1 MYAPQQEKVE
11 EKEEMVQMK
20 TAFNNEVASPIQRQA
35 MNESVNGISN
45 RWSAAC
51 EQATGYNPQSLGY
64 SMNITSP
71 NDSYLT
77 SIGARSAIQGSS
89 ITIGHTADIPH
100 ELGHIPDRVEGKV
113 KADTVIA
120 GQAVCTDQT
129 LEARADSYGDAIKS
143 AYDRLG

>member
-1 MYAPQQEKVE
+1 
-11 EKEEMVQMK
+11 MK